1 MPYIDQ
7 SKRKKISFVLE
18 NSHKQIESEYIDCA
32 GDLNYAFTIL
42 AIDYIKRKG
51 LNYQNINDILG
62 ALDGASKEFYRRVVE
77 KYENEKIKINGDV
90 Y

>member
-7 SKRKKISFVLE
+7 GKRNKICPVLE
-18 NSHKQIESEYIDCA
+18 GSHKRIESEYLNCA
-32 GDLNYAFTIL
+32 GDLNYAFTVL

-62 ALDGASKEFYRRVVE
+62 ALDGASKEFYRRMVSD
-77 KYENEKIKINGDV
+77 YESKKAETNGDV
-90 Y
+90 F